1 MPVACLRNLQPT
13 PKDHVSAIRRYRGTW
28 LTLPVLRAGW
38 RRVRSC
44 PDEPL
49 KQCWAQMLCFSVPCS
64 SCLMSGWHRQ
74 NKSGLGQPDKS
85 YAGWINETQ
94 FNQFTEAASSSS
106 YKLHSVQILIFLQL
120 SLDELLLCFFFFFF
134 FIISVL
140 FSFRSSSV
148 GLANCCRQCWRKG
161 NVEQP
166 TADKN
171 CRGTRPWSICLI
183 YMPHEVVGK
192 SASNRNTSPNF
203 TVHLCLFFLFYPP
216 GRGGIGFGGGSNN
229 RSSDTAPLSLTRPMF
244 HYFLPTREKC
254 CTLRLIK
261 IFLNIW
267 LYRSV

>member
-74 NKSGLGQPDKS
+74 NKSGLGQPDIS
-85 YAGWINETQ
+85 YAGGINETQ

-120 SLDELLLCFFFFFF
+120 SLDELLLCFFFFF

-183 YMPHEVVGK
+183 YMPHEVVGN
-192 SASNRNTSPNF
+192 SQHQTEIPPPTSLSTFVCFSCFILQAEEELGSEAAATTGALTQPPCPWQGQCF
-203 TVHLCLFFLFYPP
+203 TIFSPP
-216 GRGGIGFGGGSNN
+216 GKNVVLCGS
-229 RSSDTAPLSLTRPMF
+229 
-244 HYFLPTREKC
+244 
-254 CTLRLIK
+254 
-261 IFLNIW
+261 
-267 LYRSV
+267 